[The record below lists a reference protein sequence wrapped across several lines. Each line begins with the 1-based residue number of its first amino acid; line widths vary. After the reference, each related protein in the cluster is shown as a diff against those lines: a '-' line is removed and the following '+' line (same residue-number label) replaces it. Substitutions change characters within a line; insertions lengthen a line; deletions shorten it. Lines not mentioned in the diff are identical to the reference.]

1 MVVAPCT
8 SNCAAARRR
17 TLSPSFYRGR
27 VNALVR
33 FVVVG
38 AVRRSRA
45 CVVRVPLASVSYFAT
60 LRTRVL
66 HALGFWIRLNVNKRR
81 IIALIISYRL
91 VQVCGFSSDKI
102 RCVALVRDK
111 KIDVWL

>member
-1 MVVAPCT
+1 MPSLARGRSSLHEQLRSCAP
-8 SNCAAARRR
+8 SHA
-17 TLSPSFYRGR
+17 SPSFYRGR

-33 FVVVG
+33 FVVVD

-66 HALGFWIRLNVNKRR
+66 HALGFWIR
-81 IIALIISYRL
+81 
-91 VQVCGFSSDKI
+91 
-102 RCVALVRDK
+102 
-111 KIDVWL
+111 